1 MFTDALI
8 LFMRANTIARIE
20 VDFNLGDIFISFD
33 KQSLIMNNSEA
44 LIILFSKL

>member
-20 VDFNLGDIFISFD
+20 VDFYSGDVFISF
-33 KQSLIMNNSEA
+33 ST
-44 LIILFSKL
+44 SKRL